1 MSVEIEMKRIETF
14 KFTKRIMAST
24 NNGISSTLMNG
35 RENQEKENLM
45 KILVSM
51 LKDHSMFLLK

>member
-14 KFTKRIMAST
+14 KFTKRITAST